1 MFEMVTNFLCI
12 PKKTSVKYMDIAGRP
27 LKIDVK
33 ALVKDPDLS
42 HLSFYACKYL
52 LRLTSSQTLSRIKV
66 FW

>member
-1 MFEMVTNFLCI
+1 
-12 PKKTSVKYMDIAGRP
+12 MDIAGRP

-52 LRLTSSQTLSRIKV
+52 LRLTSGQTLSRIKV